1 MKTRKEQL
9 EIELAFENGAKIELK
24 RESDNSDTWYL
35 FNTKPFYWENTD
47 YRIKEEPQRVPFDG
61 TDAFNLIGQKFR
73 SSNDDS
79 DVYLCVHA
87 NFIVVTLSDVEVRYE
102 ALAKYWLKWNDLLKV
117 WEECSKVK

>member
-9 EIELAFENGAKIELK
+9 EIELAFENGSKIESVSLGM
-24 RESDNSDTWYL
+24 SDYGLNEYPIWNWKQY
-35 FNTKPFYWENTD
+35 D

-61 TDAFNLIGQKFR
+61 SDAFNLVGQKFK